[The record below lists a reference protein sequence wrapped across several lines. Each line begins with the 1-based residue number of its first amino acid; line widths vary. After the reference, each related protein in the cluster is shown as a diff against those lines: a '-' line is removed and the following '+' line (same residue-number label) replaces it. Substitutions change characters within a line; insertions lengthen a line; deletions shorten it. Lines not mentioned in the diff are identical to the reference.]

1 MQEDSY
7 FIGVGRCVGGVSRGL
22 VMGDGQSEDR
32 AKETFLVASV
42 EEAVEER
49 VDLVIDDLV
58 VGVQAV
64 KPVDHSENEASKDA
78 RRVGAMRREIHVE
91 VERLFVESV
100 GNSAVLDCQLKV
112 EEDGGVRALGD
123 FPAELAE
130 FIEVFLK
137 TLPHSA
143 VEIFVGAV
151 PDSEDIIDV
160 SLVEPKETAILA
172 ENAFFLMD
180 AEVQG
185 SVHWGWGSTH
195 GSAGELEPACVAE
208 LEEVVSHDD
217 VECCHNCLVVW
228 GQWEIVP
235 DDGHGMIG
243 IDVCVHR
250 NGVGGK
256 ESSAVRKIG

>member
-1 MQEDSY
+1 MALE
-7 FIGVGRCVGGVSRGL
+7 IVS
-22 VMGDGQSEDR
+22 DGEMEDR
-32 AKETFLVASV
+32 AQERFLVASH
-42 EEAVEER
+42 EEAVEEGADLF
-49 VDLVIDDLV
+49 VDGIC

-151 PDSEDIIDV
+151 PDSDDIIDV
-160 SLVEPKETAILA
+160 SLVEPKETAIFA
-172 ENAFFLMD
+172 ENGFFLMD

-217 VECCHNCLVVW
+217 IECCHNCLVVW

-250 NGVGGK
+250 NGVRGK